1 MPAPATPKFTTA
13 SQSYN
18 IRGTTG
24 YFTVSG
30 ACNATQQVVEIQVNA
45 VTQRHDYVPASRGT
59 WSCQY
64 LPISAGA
71 NVIRVR
77 AFNFESEYSGWSS
90 PTITVTAVN
99 IAITD
104 IFAANII
111 SKIAHD
117 HHTFLST
124 DTDILAVVSAANICY
139 DRELNHF
146 PNIVIRNIRAEQ
158 SEVLAQ
164 VFQYRVTWECI
175 CTTKDHFNPND
186 GKYDA
191 TGLSDSKQG
200 SAAIAELVRSQTLPE
215 VATATF
221 NYLAELISGGIEE
234 QDRKSEDPLVS
245 SHIVRFEAIYMKARD
260 R

>member
-1 MPAPATPKFTTA
+1 MSAPAAPTFTTA
-13 SQSYN
+13 TQSYN
-18 IRGTTG
+18 IRGATG

-30 ACNATQQVVEIQVNA
+30 ACDTAQQVVEIQVNS
-45 VTQRHDYVPASRGT
+45 VTQRYDYVPASRGT
-59 WSCQY
+59 WSCQH
-64 LPISAGA
+64 LPIASGA

-77 AFNFESEYSGWSS
+77 AFNFASETSGWSS

-99 IAITD
+99 IATTD
-104 IFAANII
+104 IIAANII

-117 HHTFLST
+117 HHAFLIA
-124 DTDILAVVSAANICY
+124 DTDITAVVSAANICY

-146 PNIVIRNIRAEQ
+146 PNIVIRNIKAEQ

-164 VFQYRVTWECI
+164 VFQCRITWECI
-175 CTTKDHFNPND
+175 CTTKDHYNPND

-215 VATATF
+215 VATSTF

-245 SHIVRFEAIYMKARD
+245 SHIVRFEAIFMKARD